1 MKIDFPY
8 IEIEQPIGTFYMG
21 VLNAQTLK
29 KIVDI
34 RQRGRNE
41 NKQLVLFD
49 DLDLYD
55 SSDGVQRRETKNRI
69 SKIRD
74 YCSDPDAT
82 FPTPI
87 IISIDN
93 GIEVENKNN
102 VFTFDISD
110 RQKIGDVIDGQ
121 HRILGISC
129 SQYCDKFNLPVILM
143 FNLTTEEK
151 AYVFS
156 IINSTQTKV
165 SMSLIYDLFD
175 LSKQRSPQKS
185 MHEIVR
191 TLNKKNNSPFFNRL
205 KMLGK
210 KEKDQVYATLSQ
222 GFMVTQLLTLVSKD
236 PEKDCYDLKR
246 NINLIPDKTLPLR
259 EYFLAERDDVILKII
274 MNYFSA
280 LKEVFIAEWKNPS
293 DNVLWKTTGFGGMIK
308 ALSYL
313 YGEGI
318 KKRDLSKDFFISCF
332 TKLKKY
338 MQDNNYDFKST
349 NFPGGGTQL
358 QDKLYDWVKKANN
371 HSSNEGLDK

>member
-1 MKIDFPY
+1 MKIHIRY

-34 RQRGRNE
+34 RQRGRYE
-41 NKQLVLFD
+41 NRQLLLFD
-49 DLDLYD
+49 DLDPYE
-55 SSDGVQRRETKNRI
+55 SSDGVQRRETKYRI
-69 SKIRD
+69 NKIRD

-87 IISIDN
+87 IISIDD
-93 GIEVENKNN
+93 GIKVENNDN

-110 RQKIGDVIDGQ
+110 GQKIGDVIDGQ

-129 SQYCDKFNLPVILM
+129 SQYCDKFNLPIILM

-185 MHEIVR
+185 MHEIAR

-210 KEKDQVYATLSQ
+210 KENGQSCATLSQ

-236 PEKDCYDLKR
+236 PEKDCYNLKR

-259 EYFLAERDDVILKII
+259 EYFLEERDDVILKIL

-280 LKEVFIAEWKNPS
+280 LKEIFSEEWHNPS
-293 DNVLWKTTGFGGMIK
+293 DNILWKTTGFGGMIK
-308 ALSYL
+308 ALAYL
-313 YGEGI
+313 YDEGI
-318 KKRDLSKDFFISCF
+318 KKHDLSKEFFISCF
-332 TKLKKY
+332 TKLKNY
-338 MQDNNYDFKST
+338 MEENKYDFKST
-349 NFPGGGTQL
+349 HFPGGGTQL
-358 QDKLYDWVKKANN
+358 QEKLYEWVKKAYM
-371 HSSNEGLDK
+371 SF